1 MWSYYDGFEA
11 EGSKNLFFFGTSWK
25 NLKSALKRKSPDRE
39 LEIAHKGKK
48 DLRVSEHDA
57 QENLGDSPKELLVS
71 QHGNVLVL
79 KNLGQWMKNL

>member
-1 MWSYYDGFEA
+1 MDP
-11 EGSKNLFFFGTSWK
+11 KNFIFFGKSWK

-39 LEIAHKGKK
+39 LEIAQKGKK

-57 QENLGDSPKELLVS
+57 QENWGDSPKELLVS

>member
-1 MWSYYDGFEA
+1 LRIFS
-11 EGSKNLFFFGTSWK
+11 FFFFLESAT
-25 NLKSALKRKSPDRE
+25 KSALKRKSPDRE

-57 QENLGDSPKELLVS
+57 QENWGDSPKELLVS